1 MGMGR
6 GGWWGNGV
14 GGEGGV
20 REWLNGWPDGPRRW
34 GGGNLSKYEN
44 NYSLIGLPNN
54 IRKSGEEWQMEQQ
67 KSKMYVL

>member
-1 MGMGR
+1 MVGEWGGGLGGCEGMAK
-6 GGWWGNGV
+6 
-14 GGEGGV
+14 
-20 REWLNGWPDGPRRW
+20 WLARW
-34 GGGNLSKYEN
+34 SEKVEGGNLSKYEN